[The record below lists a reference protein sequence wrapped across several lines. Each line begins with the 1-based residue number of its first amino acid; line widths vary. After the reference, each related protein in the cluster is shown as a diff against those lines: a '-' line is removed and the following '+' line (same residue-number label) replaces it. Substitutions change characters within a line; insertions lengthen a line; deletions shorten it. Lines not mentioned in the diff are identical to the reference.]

1 MWNVE
6 ISVISITFEG
16 FKRRGWLDFISLKE
30 EIWKSWQS
38 IQQQKLWALFITHYY
53 VLVKRYT
60 KFWRDKDFV
69 LQSSNTQKYHLTRP
83 LEISMFRLISFVGMI
98 LARENG
104 LTNEVLVHRG
114 IWPIRAASL
123 TMIKRLWSRR
133 ARRMR
138 HFILMLLHRN
148 NFSKPVYCSKWRLIS
163 LRMLE

>member
-6 ISVISITFEG
+6 IPVLSITFER
-16 FKRRGWLDFISLKE
+16 FKRRGWWDFISLKE
-30 EIWKSWQS
+30 EMWKSWQS

-69 LQSSNTQKYHLTRP
+69 LQSSNTKKYHLTRP
-83 LEISMFRLISFVGMI
+83 LEISVSTNFFCRYDTC
-98 LARENG
+98 ARNG
-104 LTNEVLVHRG
+104 LTNEVPVHRG

-123 TMIKRLWSRR
+123 TMIKRLRSRR

-138 HFILMLLHRN
+138 HFILMLLHRS